1 MENQYGKYLPDFLG
15 WPDLDHPQALKRA
28 PRPRGEHHAPRSWKV
43 TAPAPAGKKKVGVN
57 RISIDI
63 YRYIIEYLWYIYIY
77 HILLIVYI
85 KSNEQR
91 NEQIKVPTLLVSI
104 TVLIIIN
111 DMISDF
117 V

>member
-1 MENQYGKYLPDFLG
+1 MENTFPTFWG
-15 WPDLDHPQALKRA
+15 DLTWTIPKRLKGHRVHVVNITHPGPERSRHRH
-28 PRPRGEHHAPRSWKV
+28 RPE
-43 TAPAPAGKKKVGVN
+43 KKSG
-57 RISIDI
+57 RQQDI